1 LGFEDLGAKV
11 KPKLGFLKT
20 RGKRDGFLFVIKL

>member
-1 LGFEDLGAKV
+1 LGFKELGAKV

-20 RGKRDGFLFVIKL
+20 KGKGDGFLFIN